1 METISHSLPKKTYR
15 GGTVKTAYD
24 DVFTARPKLKVPT
37 LSPRDEDYSEIFE
50 VFHASRGS
58 SIPVLDLPAVEDE
71 DEIDVCFDVR
81 TSGFDYSEVFGSSNG
96 FDFAVSYEQLFQQS
110 KAGDDSSNEAW
121 IPAQSESLSDE
132 SDPSGCSEKNQS
144 LSSRDVCHSYDDTKQ
159 FNISYQKA
167 NPKGKDDILDGMTH
181 VTQLDA
187 IPGYSFIINDTMPS
201 EHVKLE
207 SSALQIERNTDCSG
221 VVKEGKRL
229 RKTVS
234 QPPIS
239 NIGLQGN
246 KTEAE
251 LLIHNDKSSSPGK
264 AFVSVSDVSL
274 RTRPSHLP
282 PPSRPPPLF
291 DDRAVNSSRLNSKLK
306 ASKSNV
312 FERIDADYSQPYF
325 DVEIDASSSAA
336 ASAAAIRDAV
346 ERAQEQLS
354 NAKER
359 MERKKDGLEN
369 LTKSHLGK
377 NIGHKGEKHIKFDKL
392 KCPKGD
398 KFSRKYEREGSE
410 MKAYAEEDKKK
421 ARNTVPV
428 ASSATEGIDGICS
441 EQGEESTQSQ
451 VPDKT
456 EGTVAWEEATQFYEV
471 VEENNISVAYTVADQ
486 SASSDCGVD
495 NTGIAAMVEPQ
506 EYHMQTKAATVDHE
520 CQETGEKSEVF
531 RGGLEQVKIIAD
543 QGSVWQEDHQKKL
556 KLAQMGC
563 DWQDMDKK
571 TRVTLQPGETDDKG
585 SLVDKIKNDAIPKE
599 DQLKESELIFEQKAK
614 GVTERVVHVIGIKES
629 PEGKGSGM
637 ERKASFDSNEYIIDF
652 CTDVKQEKDGGKLN
666 EVPRQNAKDKLE
678 KEACETQV
686 NESKHVKTCKMR
698 QYKEKRD
705 EIAEREGT
713 TNLSKEISEQ
723 EGSNNRL
730 GVDLKQQEIN
740 KERNSV
746 CEAETNEG
754 SKMTIEQRQNN
765 ERKKRASEKVVSEER
780 PNDVIDPDENE
791 KRLKEA
797 WEKKEKW
804 KRTREARESEKKV
817 ELLSKEDD
825 IMNRSSEATVCIK
838 EEGKGEGFNEQ
849 DSAHEQLKR
858 VVSDKKMNFD
868 QGNYTN
874 TEELKTYNEGN
885 WQTHEPSLCGETESL
900 KMEHKTY
907 EREVEVKNE
916 PQEAKIY
923 SYDIDQT
930 DLQYEEI
937 NDKIKDE
944 PLCQT
949 GITDTYNE
957 DDIDLI
963 GIHIKETSG
972 TFEMATDIENAYNL
986 THMRKEGRK
995 NFKGIQSAINQDE
1008 NKDKLTASQVVQE
1021 SVENDRKPRN
1031 VLPAQKLTKQNPEV
1045 DETSSRK
1052 KTILEEKEK
1061 KERLKKERDLE
1072 NDFLRKIEEE
1082 KERERER
1089 EKDRMGVDTV
1099 TREACERAF
1108 ADTRDR
1114 AERAAVERATAEVR
1128 QRALAEAR
1136 ERLEKA
1142 SAEARE
1148 RLIADKVS
1156 DARLRAERAAV
1167 ERATAEARERA
1178 IEKAKAEKAS
1188 FEARDRVE
1196 RPVTDKFSAYSR
1208 NVNGGFRHSYSS
1220 SNLQHQSMGPSRD
1233 LKHSQS
1239 SVSGGFEGESAQRC
1253 KARLER
1259 YQRTAER
1266 AAKALAEKNMRDL
1279 IAHKE
1284 QTERNRLAESLDADV
1299 KRWSSGKEGN
1309 LRALL
1314 STLQYILGPNSGWQ
1328 PIPLTDVIT
1337 AAAVKKAYRKATLC
1351 VHPDKLQ
1358 QRGASIHQKYVCEKV
1373 FDLLKESWN
1382 KFNSEER

>member
-1 METISHSLPKKTYR
+1 METISHSLPRKTYC

-58 SIPVLDLPAVEDE
+58 SIPVLDLPAVEDDE
-71 DEIDVCFDVR
+71 EIDVSFDVR
-81 TSGFDYSEVFGSSNG
+81 SSGFDYSEVFGCSNG
-96 FDFAVSYEQLFQQS
+96 FDFAVSYEQLFEQV
-110 KAGDDSSNEAW
+110 KAADDSSNEAW
-121 IPAQSESLSDE
+121 TPAQSESLSDE

-144 LSSRDVCHSYDDTKQ
+144 LSSGDVRHSCDDTKQ
-159 FNISYQKA
+159 FNISYHKA

-187 IPGYSFIINDTMPS
+187 IPGYSIIINDTAAS
-201 EHVKLE
+201 QHVEIE
-207 SSALQIERNTDCSG
+207 SSPLHIERNTDCGG
-221 VVKEGKRL
+221 VGIEGKRL
-229 RKTVS
+229 GKTVS

-239 NIGLQGN
+239 DTGLQGD
-246 KTEAE
+246 KVEAN
-251 LLIHNDKSSSPGK
+251 LLIHNDKSRSPGK

-291 DDRAVNSSRLNSKLK
+291 SDRAMNSSRLNSKLK
-306 ASKSNV
+306 ASKSYV
-312 FERIDADYSQPYF
+312 FERRDADYSQPYF

-336 ASAAAIRDAV
+336 ASAAAMKDAV

-354 NAKER
+354 NAKEM
-359 MERKKDGLEN
+359 MEKKKDGLQN
-369 LTKSHLGK
+369 RMKSHVEK
-377 NIGHKGEKHIKFDKL
+377 IGHKGEKNIKFDIL
-392 KCPKGD
+392 KSSKGD

-410 MKAYAEEDKKK
+410 MKGYAKEDKKK
-421 ARNTVPV
+421 ARNTVHV
-428 ASSATEGIDGICS
+428 TSSATEGKDDICS

-451 VPDKT
+451 VADKI
-456 EGTVAWEEATQFYEV
+456 EGTVAWKEATQFYEL
-471 VEENNISVAYTVADQ
+471 VEEKNISEAYKISDQ

-495 NTGIAAMVEPQ
+495 NTGIAAVVEIQ
-506 EYHMQTKAATVDHE
+506 ENHMQTKVATVDHE
-520 CQETGEKSEVF
+520 CQEIGEKFEVF
-531 RGGLEQVKIIAD
+531 KGGLEEVKIIAA
-543 QGSVWQEDHQKKL
+543 QGSVWQEEHQKKST
-556 KLAQMGC
+556 LAQMGC
-563 DWQDMDKK
+563 DSQDMDKI
-571 TRVTLQPGETDDKG
+571 TRVTLQPGETEDKG
-585 SLVDKIKNDAIPKE
+585 SLVDKFENDDIPIE
-599 DQLKESELIFEQKAK
+599 DQLKESEVIFKQKPK
-614 GVTERVVHVIGIKES
+614 GVNERVEHVIRIKEA

-637 ERKASFDSNEYIIDF
+637 ERKASLDSNEYIINF
-652 CTDVKQEKDGGKLN
+652 STDVKQERDGGKLN
-666 EVPRQNAKDKLE
+666 EAPRQSANDKPE
-678 KEACETQV
+678 KEACERQV
-686 NESKHVKTCKMR
+686 NESKHMKTCEMG

-705 EIAEREGT
+705 EVAECNGK
-713 TNLSKEISEQ
+713 TNQLREISEQ
-723 EGSNNRL
+723 EES
-730 GVDLKQQEIN
+730 K
-740 KERNSV
+740 KEQNCV
-746 CEAETNEG
+746 CEAEKNEKG
-754 SKMTIEQRQNN
+754 SKMAIEQRQNT
-765 ERKKRASEKVVSEER
+765 ERKKRASEKVASEER
-780 PNDVIDPDENE
+780 PNDVIEPDENE

-797 WEKKEKW
+797 WENKEKW
-804 KRTREARESEKKV
+804 KRSREARESEKRV
-817 ELLSKEDD
+817 ELLFKEDD
-825 IMNRSSEATVCIK
+825 IMNISSEANVWIK

-849 DSAHEQLKR
+849 DSVQEQLKR
-858 VVSDKKMNFD
+858 AVSDRKLNSN
-868 QGNYTN
+868 QGNFTT
-874 TEELKTYNEGN
+874 TEELKTYDGGN
-885 WQTHEPSLCGETESL
+885 WKTHEPCLCEEIESL
-900 KMEHKTY
+900 KMDHTTH
-907 EREVEVKNE
+907 EREIEVKTE
-916 PQEAKIY
+916 PQEANIN
-923 SYDIDQT
+923 SYDMDQHK
-930 DLQYEEI
+930 
-937 NDKIKDE
+937 NDKNKDE

-949 GITDTYNE
+949 GIVDTCNE
-957 DDIDLI
+957 DDIDVI
-963 GIHIKETSG
+963 GIHINKTSG
-972 TFEMATDIENAYNL
+972 TFEMATDIENANNL

-995 NFKGIQSAINQDE
+995 NFERMQSAFNQEE
-1008 NKDKLTASQVVQE
+1008 NKDKLTASQVVQD
-1021 SVENDRKPRN
+1021 SVENERKPGN
-1031 VLPAQKLTKQNPEV
+1031 FLPAQKFTCQNPEL
-1045 DETSSRK
+1045 DETSFRK
-1052 KTILEEKEK
+1052 KTVIEDREK

-1089 EKDRMGVDTV
+1089 EKDRMGVDTA

-1108 ADTRDR
+1108 ADTRER

-1148 RLIADKVS
+1148 RLIADKAL

-1188 FEARDRVE
+1188 YEARDRVE

-1208 NVNGGFRHSYSS
+1208 NGGFRHSSS
-1220 SNLQHQSMGPSRD
+1220 SSDLQNLQHQSLGPSRD
-1233 LKHSQS
+1233 LKHSHS
-1239 SVSGGFEGESAQRC
+1239 SVSSGLEGESAQRC

-1279 IAHKE
+1279 IAQKE

-1358 QRGASIHQKYVCEKV
+1358 QRGASIHQKYTCEKV
-1373 FDLLKESWN
+1373 FDLLKEAWN